1 MELDEEV
8 NENLKMQFKALQE
21 QQQKRMQN
29 LMEKKKEKQQSLK
42 TNSKDNQEE
51 SFGVQDNLD
60 LSSLDSPMLKE
71 DIRKRLLEDENE
83 QLQNQLRET
92 VDENGR
98 LYKLLKERDFEIKQ
112 LQKKIE
118 EERMAMMGTAG
129 LAGDVAATKIV
140 ELAKR
145 NRHLT
150 AEIEREKTR
159 VKQLNNRIKELDKEL
174 QMSTVKLQSVGDKNN
189 QPARK
194 TGDMSLDSSNNS
206 PFLLNPESPEMKVLQ
221 EKLSAAN
228 LKVSEYRNQLQTTK
242 QELKMTQKLFA
253 NEVGE
258 DVNIQNLLSTPGT
271 WRGRAQQ
278 ILVLQGKVR
287 ELENQLGHSKS
298 RLSESCADG
307 EVLSHTNSRK
317 RSAQEK
323 NLQHIRTLE
332 KEKKEALEKL
342 TNEYNAFKKD
352 QEDVKKKLDSSKA
365 RNKMLSSEVK
375 TLKEQISTL
384 LDKGKHDDELIDALL
399 SQQKEMQIIL
409 KNLSQ
414 QDKRN
419 KECRQS
425 LGQQLNIEAQ
435 KQTCL
440 IEQLK
445 QMVAEREARVRE
457 LEEKVRQL
465 ASQHHRNQ
473 TEENNSDSTSTLS
486 SESLEGENCAAG
498 SRRDDC
504 IAKNSSARLVS
515 KMGHTLVD
523 SAATSLPATVSLGR
537 TVEPDTPDM
546 KTLKVQIVEYKA
558 LSQAAQVERD
568 RLIELVSI
576 LQKRVDEST
585 TKIWEA
591 EKKFQDQQ
599 QRYVVLEQQFEKLK
613 MEAGKTSSTQK
624 IHSKG
629 KAGSASAVQPLS
641 NTRLSWNAGDQKD
654 LLSEVP
660 LESQIEEVSTRL
672 AIQVEENESLKSALQ
687 TTMKTKEED
696 FRVYQE
702 TMGQVKEIFLQALR
716 QQKQDRI

>member
-159 VKQLNNRIKELDKEL
+159 VKQLNNRIKELDK
-174 QMSTVKLQSVGDKNN
+174 
-189 QPARK
+189 
-194 TGDMSLDSSNNS
+194 
-206 PFLLNPESPEMKVLQ
+206 ESPEMKVLQ

-629 KAGSASAVQPLS
+629 KAAGSASAVQPLS

>member
-504 IAKNSSARLVS
+504 IAKNSSAR
-515 KMGHTLVD
+515 
-523 SAATSLPATVSLGR
+523 

-629 KAGSASAVQPLS
+629 KAAGSASAVQPLS